1 VDAYPGTDFDGVI
14 RRIHLEN
21 DSTPSKLL
29 SREERAL
36 QVVQTEIMIADPEN
50 ILRPGMNADV
60 IIAKADTRTT
70 AQAQPELR
78 AD

>member
-1 VDAYPGTDFDGVI
+1 
-14 RRIHLEN
+14 
-21 DSTPSKLL
+21 
-29 SREERAL
+29 
-36 QVVQTEIMIADPEN
+36 MIADPEN

-60 IIAKADTRTT
+60 IIAKTDTRTT

>member
-1 VDAYPGTDFDGVI
+1 
-14 RRIHLEN
+14 
-21 DSTPSKLL
+21 
-29 SREERAL
+29 L
-36 QVVQTEIMIADPEN
+36 QVVQTEVMIADPEN

>member
-1 VDAYPGTDFDGVI
+1 VI

-36 QVVQTEIMIADPEN
+36 QVVQTEVMIADPEN

-60 IIAKADTRTT
+60 IIAKTDTRTT

>member
-1 VDAYPGTDFDGVI
+1 MI

-36 QVVQTEIMIADPEN
+36 QVVQTEVMIADPEN

-60 IIAKADTRTT
+60 IIAKTDTRTT

-78 AD
+78 AN